1 MAHRHLETAYGAERL
16 QFRLRRRA
24 VTSLT
29 IRVWPD
35 GTVEVVAPAEADE
48 ETIRRRVSRRG
59 AWIQRQRRAF
69 RQMAAPSDVL
79 PTRTGQSV
87 RYLGRQYRLR
97 VTVGEADSVK
107 LTRGVLDVAVCGE
120 LKEGAVADLITRWFA
135 VRARQ
140 KLGERFSRC
149 SEAVAS
155 FGIYTEG
162 FVLRRM
168 PRRWGSCS
176 SAGRIILNPA
186 LVKAPVDCIDY
197 VIIHELCH
205 LKHHHHDRRFYRF
218 LSRVLP
224 DWKRRKDRL
233 ESFAV

>member
-1 MAHRHLETAYGAERL
+1 MGLPLLETDYGAERL

-24 VTSLT
+24 VKSLT
-29 IRVWPD
+29 ITVWPN
-35 GTVEVVAPAEADE
+35 GAVEVVAPQEAEE

-69 RQMAAPSDVL
+69 RQMAAPTDTL

-107 LTRGVLDVAVCGE
+107 LTRGVLQVAVCGE
-120 LKEGAVADLITRWFA
+120 VKEEAVAHLITRWFA

-140 KLGERFSRC
+140 KLGERFARC
-149 SEAVAS
+149 SETVAS
-155 FGIYTEG
+155 FGICPEG
-162 FVLRRM
+162 FTLRRM

-176 SAGRIILNPA
+176 SAGRIMLNPS

-205 LKHHHHDRRFYRF
+205 LKHHRHDKRFYQL

-233 ESFAV
+233 ERFAV